1 MSDTNLVVEVEA
13 LAPVVETTPE
23 LVIEKKPEPQ
33 KKAEATPPE
42 PVDDLKAQLVTL
54 RAQQT
59 ADATARQRA
68 EADAAAARA
77 DVAKAQG
84 QVVDANISTVDSAI
98 AAASAESEGFARDQ
112 EAAMVAGNF
121 KLAAELGRK
130 AARAEARIERLEEG
144 KADLAARKTE
154 APRTSGTQQQQP
166 AQVDPFERAVAGAT
180 PRAQTWLRAHPTY
193 VTDPELGAQANLAHQ
208 RAIKAG
214 LAVDSDAYFD
224 FCERD
229 LGLKQAP
236 ALNVVADNTRQASA
250 MASAPVSREGAPS
263 GGTLTST
270 KVTLTPG
277 EQRAANDG
285 SVVWNYTDPKIG
297 AIKGSPVGTR
307 EYARRK
313 AAMTSEGR
321 YDRSFTE
328 S

>member
-13 LAPVVETTPE
+13 PTPGVVETAPE
-23 LVIEKKPEPQ
+23 PHSEPTPQ
-33 KKAEATPPE
+33 KKVETAPPE
-42 PVDDLKAQLVTL
+42 PVDDLKAQLATL

-77 DVAKAQG
+77 DATKAQG

-98 AAASAESEGFARDQ
+98 AAASAEAEGFARDQ

-154 APRTSGTQQQQP
+154 APRTTGTQQQQP
-166 AQVDPFERAVAGAT
+166 TQLDPFERVVAGAT
-180 PRAQTWLRAHPTY
+180 PRAQQWLRAHPTY
-193 VTDPELGAQANLAHQ
+193 VTDPEFSAQANLAHQ

-214 LAVDSDAYFD
+214 HVVDSDAYFD

-229 LGLKQAP
+229 LGLKQPPETTAQP
-236 ALNVVADNTRQASA
+236 RQERQASA
-250 MASAPVSREGAPS
+250 MASAPVSRDGAPS

-277 EQRAANDG
+277 EQRAAQET
-285 SVVWNYTDPKIG
+285 VVWNFTDPKVGAVKGQPIG
-297 AIKGSPVGTR
+297 LR

-313 AAMTSEGR
+313 SIMTQEGR
-321 YDRSFTE
+321 YDRSFTDG
-328 S
+328 